1 MKRLK
6 NIHPGQILK
15 EEFLALLNITAYR
28 LAKETGIPQT
38 RISQILQY
46 KRSVSADTAIR
57 FSKFFGTS
65 PQFWLGLQ
73 NDFDLEEEM
82 LKKKKEF
89 NEIQNYKDFFLLIS
103 DTDSY
108 KVHKPRK
115 VKKRYPSYAT

>member
-1 MKRLK
+1 MKRLQ
-6 NIHPGQILK
+6 NIHPGLILK
-15 EEFLALLNITAYR
+15 EEFLAPLHITAYR

-89 NEIQNYKDFFLLIS
+89 NEIQSYKDLRLAS
-103 DTDSY
+103 
-108 KVHKPRK
+108 
-115 VKKRYPSYAT
+115 

>member
-6 NIHPGQILK
+6 NIHPGQILQ
-15 EEFLALLNITAYR
+15 EEFLTPLNITAYR

-82 LKKKKEF
+82 FKKKKEF
-89 NEIQNYKDFFLLIS
+89 SEIHNYKDLAIAS
-103 DTDSY
+103 
-108 KVHKPRK
+108 
-115 VKKRYPSYAT
+115 

>member
-1 MKRLK
+1 MKRLQ
-6 NIHPGQILK
+6 NIHPGLILK
-15 EEFLALLNITAYR
+15 EEFLAPLNITAYR
-28 LAKETGIPQT
+28 LAKETRIPQT
-38 RISQILQY
+38 RISQILQF

-89 NEIQNYKDFFLLIS
+89 NEIHNFKDLPLAS
-103 DTDSY
+103 
-108 KVHKPRK
+108 
-115 VKKRYPSYAT
+115 